1 MSWSATT
8 LSTSETIARHEK
20 EINIQAGSTAHKV
33 IYIAAGLTV
42 WLDTLLHF
50 GYETVAYG
58 VFTYADGSTATVNV
72 AASKLTLPTAKYID
86 QIDMY
91 DVAGNLV
98 LTFEVNEGYGS
109 LITDTTG
116 VEGIHLRNSSGY
128 YGSGWTESSTVGDFS
143 WQEKIDLAKEMLG
156 NDITTKLKEYG
167 LYVDYAAGEV
177 LIDLLTNPTTFLVA
191 CDYLTLSLIYQDLL
205 SGGFN
210 ELFVQKY
217 QIYSQRYQDELAK
230 GLKRMNITSSVGGAT
245 TDYQIEVLGRLSR

>member
-20 EINIQAGSTAHKV
+20 EINIQAGSTARKA
-33 IYIAAGLTV
+33 IYIAAGLNV
-42 WLDTLLHF
+42 WLPSDEFATC
-50 GYETVAYG
+50 
-58 VFTYADGSTATVNV
+58 TYAILTYSDGSTATVNV
-72 AASKLTLPTAKYID
+72 AANKIPLPTAKYIVG
-86 QIDMY
+86 IGLY
-91 DVAGNLV
+91 DVSDKL
-98 LTFEVNEGYGS
+98 LFSFPVNEGYGAT
-109 LITDTTG
+109 LYDDTGAETLTLTDSAG
-116 VEGIHLRNSSGY
+116 NW
-128 YGSGWTESSTVGDFS
+128 GSGWTETSTYGDYS
-143 WQEKIDLAKEMLG
+143 WQDKIDLAKEMLG

-167 LYVDYAAGEV
+167 LTVDYEGGEV
-177 LIDLLTNPTTFLVA
+177 LIDLLTNPETFLVA

-230 GLKRMNITSSVGGAT
+230 GLRRMDITSSVGGAT

>member
-42 WLDTLLHF
+42 WL
-50 GYETVAYG
+50 ETVLPAGYAT
-58 VFTYADGSTATVNV
+58 VTYAIFTYADGSTATVNV
-72 AASKLTLPTAKYID
+72 AADKLTLPTAKYID

-91 DVAGNLV
+91 DAAGDLV

-109 LITDTTG
+109 RITDTTG
-116 VEGIHLRNSSGY
+116 LVSKYLTDSSGH
-128 YGSGWTESSTVGDFS
+128 YGSGWTETSTGGDYS
-143 WQEKIDLAKEMLG
+143 WQDKIDVAKEMLC

-167 LYVDYAAGEV
+167 LTVDYEDGEV
-177 LIDLLTNPTTFLVA
+177 PIDLLTNPETFLIA

-210 ELFVQKY
+210 ELFVHKY

>member
-33 IYIAAGLTV
+33 IYIAAGQTV
-42 WLDTLLHF
+42 WLNTLLPSV
-50 GYETVAYG
+50 YEIVAYG

-116 VEGIHLRNSSGY
+116 LVSKYLTDSSGR

-167 LYVDYAAGEV
+167 LYVDYEAGEV

-230 GLKRMNITSSVGGAT
+230 GLKRMDIASTPSGTT
-245 TDYQIEVLGRLSR
+245 TDYQIEILGRLSR

>member
-20 EINIQAGSTAHKV
+20 EINIQAGSTARKA
-33 IYIAAGLTV
+33 IYVAAGLNV
-42 WLDTLLHF
+42 WLPSDEFATC
-50 GYETVAYG
+50 
-58 VFTYADGSTATVNV
+58 TYAILTYSDGSTATVNV
-72 AASKLTLPTAKYID
+72 AADKIALPTAKYITG
-86 QIDMY
+86 IDLY
-91 DVAGNLV
+91 DVSDDL
-98 LTFEVNEGYGS
+98 LFSFPVNEGYGATLYDS
-109 LITDTTG
+109 TGAKTLTLTD
-116 VEGIHLRNSSGY
+116 SSGS
-128 YGSGWTESSTVGDFS
+128 YGGGWTETSTSGDYS

-167 LYVDYAAGEV
+167 LYVDYEAGEV
-177 LIDLLTNPTTFLVA
+177 LIDLLTNPETFLVA

-230 GLKRMNITSSVGGAT
+230 GLKRMDIASTPSGTT
-245 TDYQIEVLGRLSR
+245 TDYQIEILGRLSR

>member
-20 EINIQAGSTAHKV
+20 EINIQAGSTARKA
-33 IYIAAGLTV
+33 IYIAAGLNV
-42 WLDTLLHF
+42 WLPSDEF
-50 GYETVAYG
+50 ADC
-58 VFTYADGSTATVNV
+58 TYAILTYSDGSTATVNV
-72 AASKLTLPTAKYID
+72 AADKINLPTAKYIVGIGLYNVSD
-86 QIDMY
+86 E
-91 DVAGNLV
+91 L
-98 LTFEVNEGYGS
+98 LFSFPVNEGYGATLYDS
-109 LITDTTG
+109 TGAKTMTLTDSTG
-116 VEGIHLRNSSGY
+116 NW
-128 YGSGWTESSTVGDFS
+128 GSGWTETSTFGDYS

-167 LYVDYAAGEV
+167 LTVDYEAGEV
-177 LIDLLTNPTTFLVA
+177 LIDLLTNPETFLVA

-230 GLKRMNITSSVGGAT
+230 GLKRMDIASTPSGTT
-245 TDYQIEVLGRLSR
+245 TDYQIEILGRLSR

>member
-20 EINIQAGSTAHKV
+20 EINIQAGSTARKA
-33 IYIAAGLTV
+33 IYVAAGLNV
-42 WLDTLLHF
+42 WLPSDEFATC
-50 GYETVAYG
+50 
-58 VFTYADGSTATVNV
+58 TYAILTYSDGSTATVNV
-72 AASKLTLPTAKYID
+72 AADKIALPTAKYITG
-86 QIDMY
+86 IDLY
-91 DVAGNLV
+91 DVSDDL
-98 LTFEVNEGYGS
+98 LFSFPVNEGYGATLYDS
-109 LITDTTG
+109 TGAKTLTLTD
-116 VEGIHLRNSSGY
+116 SSGS
-128 YGSGWTESSTVGDFS
+128 YGGGWTETSTSGDYS

-167 LYVDYAAGEV
+167 LYVDYEAGEV
-177 LIDLLTNPTTFLVA
+177 LIDLLTNPETFLVA

-230 GLKRMNITSSVGGAT
+230 GLKRMDIASTPSGTT

>member
-20 EINIQAGSTAHKV
+20 EINIQAGSTARKA
-33 IYIAAGLTV
+33 IYIAAGLNV
-42 WLDTLLHF
+42 WLPSDEF
-50 GYETVAYG
+50 ADC
-58 VFTYADGSTATVNV
+58 TYAILTYSDGSTATVNV
-72 AASKLTLPTAKYID
+72 AAYKIALPTAKYITG
-86 QIDMY
+86 IDLY
-91 DVAGNLV
+91 DVSDDL
-98 LTFEVNEGYGS
+98 LFSFPVNEGYGATLYDS
-109 LITDTTG
+109 TGAETLTLTD
-116 VEGIHLRNSSGY
+116 SSGR
-128 YGSGWTESSTVGDFS
+128 YGGGWTETSTFGDYS

-167 LYVDYAAGEV
+167 LTVDYEDGEV
-177 LIDLLTNPTTFLVA
+177 LIDLLTNPETFLVA

-230 GLKRMNITSSVGGAT
+230 GLRRMDIASTPSGTT
-245 TDYQIEVLGRLSR
+245 TDYQIEILGRLSR

>member
-20 EINIQAGSTAHKV
+20 EINIQAGSTARKA

-42 WLDTLLHF
+42 WLPTTEF
-50 GYETVAYG
+50 ATC
-58 VFTYADGSTATVNV
+58 TYAILTYSDGSTAKFDVQFPELIL
-72 AASKLTLPTAKYID
+72 KLPTAKNITGID
-86 QIDMY
+86 LY
-91 DVAGNLV
+91 DEKDEL
-98 LTFEVNEGYGS
+98 LFSFPVNEGYGAT
-109 LITDTTG
+109 LYDDTGAETLTLTDSAG
-116 VEGIHLRNSSGY
+116 NW
-128 YGSGWTESSTVGDFS
+128 GSGWTETSTYGDYS
-143 WQEKIDLAKEMLG
+143 WQDKIDLAKEMLG

-167 LYVDYAAGEV
+167 LTVDYEDGEV
-177 LIDLLTNPTTFLVA
+177 LIDLLTNPETFLVA

-230 GLKRMNITSSVGGAT
+230 GLKRMDIASTPSGTT
-245 TDYQIEVLGRLSR
+245 TDYQIEILGRLSR

>member
-33 IYIAAGLTV
+33 IYIAAGQTV
-42 WLDTLLHF
+42 CLDTLLPF
-50 GYETVAYG
+50 SYG
-58 VFTYADGSTATVNV
+58 IVEFVIFTYADGSTATVNV

-91 DVAGNLV
+91 DAAGDLV

-109 LITDTTG
+109 RITDTTG
-116 VEGIHLRNSSGY
+116 LVSMYLTDSSGR
-128 YGSGWTESSTVGDFS
+128 YGSGWTETSTGGDYS

-167 LYVDYAAGEV
+167 LYVDYEAGEV

-217 QIYSQRYQDELAK
+217 QIYSQRYQDELTK
-230 GLKRMNITSSVGGAT
+230 GLKRMDIASTPSGTT
-245 TDYQIEVLGRLSR
+245 TDYQIEILGRLSR

>member
-20 EINIQAGSTAHKV
+20 EINIQAGSTARKA

-42 WLDTLLHF
+42 WIPTTEF
-50 GYETVAYG
+50 ATC
-58 VFTYADGSTATVNV
+58 TYAILTYSDGSTATVNV
-72 AASKLTLPTAKYID
+72 AAYKIALPTAKYITG
-86 QIDMY
+86 IDLY
-91 DVAGNLV
+91 DVSDDL
-98 LTFEVNEGYGS
+98 LFSFPVNEGYGATLYDS
-109 LITDTTG
+109 AGGKTLTLTDSAG
-116 VEGIHLRNSSGY
+116 NW
-128 YGSGWTESSTVGDFS
+128 GSGWTETSTFGDYS
-143 WQEKIDLAKEMLG
+143 WQDKIDLAKEMLG

-167 LYVDYAAGEV
+167 LYVDYEAGEV
-177 LIDLLTNPTTFLVA
+177 LIDLLTNPETFLVA

-230 GLKRMNITSSVGGAT
+230 GLRRMDIASTPSGTT
-245 TDYQIEVLGRLSR
+245 TDYQIEIMGRLSR

>member
-20 EINIQAGSTAHKV
+20 EINIQAGSTARKA
-33 IYIAAGLTV
+33 IYVAAGLNV
-42 WLDTLLHF
+42 WLPSDEFATC
-50 GYETVAYG
+50 
-58 VFTYADGSTATVNV
+58 TYAILTYSDGSTATVNV
-72 AASKLTLPTAKYID
+72 AADKIALPTAKYITG
-86 QIDMY
+86 IDLY
-91 DVAGNLV
+91 DVSDDL
-98 LTFEVNEGYGS
+98 LFSFPVNEGYGATLYDS
-109 LITDTTG
+109 TGAKTLTLTD
-116 VEGIHLRNSSGY
+116 SSGS
-128 YGSGWTESSTVGDFS
+128 YGGGWTETSTSGDYS

-167 LYVDYAAGEV
+167 LTVDYEDGEV
-177 LIDLLTNPTTFLVA
+177 LIDLLTNPETFLVA

-230 GLKRMNITSSVGGAT
+230 GLKRMDIASTPSGTT
-245 TDYQIEVLGRLSR
+245 TDYQIEIMGRLSR